1 MPPRASIRV
10 RVLVMQKRADY
21 SSCQKET
28 LLINNEYMTIGQ
40 AKAKPCWFALCL
52 TDKKITHIFLNPD
65 ELHLIS
71 ELGEHP
77 Q

>member
-1 MPPRASIRV
+1 
-10 RVLVMQKRADY
+10 MQSRLNKFLSQY
-21 SSCQKET
+21 
-28 LLINNEYMTIGQ
+28 NNEYMTIGQ
-40 AKAKPCWFALCL
+40 AKAEQFWFALCL